1 MKNPQTIATLDGAVG
16 HLRDQI
22 ENLEEVVRSESVD
35 PSHRT
40 VLAFHVDALLE
51 AQDVLE
57 QEVTILGMPAIEVAE
72 EVTVAENDIEGA
84 FAHLCDQVDNL
95 EEAIGSSA
103 VQPTDRGI
111 LALQLDAIRE
121 AFTVLEN
128 ETKKVD
134 RKQGEAA
141 TDAAMLLVQLDE
153 AQIEIAR
160 ATRDAQNTRDAMA
173 ALRNA
178 LATHVHTPLQAL
190 VRNVGVGREDVANG
204 RVSVEEQREHWAR
217 VEEAAT
223 QMLTA
228 LDGMLGQRSKS
239 ES

>member
-1 MKNPQTIATLDGAVG
+1 
-16 HLRDQI
+16 
-22 ENLEEVVRSESVD
+22 
-35 PSHRT
+35 
-40 VLAFHVDALLE
+40 
-51 AQDVLE
+51 
-57 QEVTILGMPAIEVAE
+57 
-72 EVTVAENDIEGA
+72 
-84 FAHLCDQVDNL
+84 
-95 EEAIGSSA
+95 
-103 VQPTDRGI
+103 
-111 LALQLDAIRE
+111 
-121 AFTVLEN
+121 
-128 ETKKVD
+128 
-134 RKQGEAA
+134 
-141 TDAAMLLVQLDE
+141 MLLVQLDE